1 MRLNVR
7 VSTLRAVTS
16 VWGGHLLLKNG
27 RAVDCS
33 RSSCQANVH
42 GAQLAA
48 HSVCSGLSASRHEP
62 SGALT
67 LWMDQLVCYWQGN
80 GPSIS
85 SLSSFFLLTQGPSEK
100 CIGWTLKQIIHR
112 LADSSVATLPNQTKH
127 REERNG
133 SWIRSAEC
141 WMQCAVVN
149 VVKGGG
155 GGGQDL
161 RASQPC
167 PQSLS
172 GQLVLQSQ
180 FCHVLLATK
189 RGRKNGRLL
198 LTGDPVAVT
207 RVAGIRAPSSS
218 IFD

>member
-1 MRLNVR
+1 MANVSLGCRYLGFFSFGVCQPVTRENRGHLAVASVGCQHEYYMRLNVR

-42 GAQLAA
+42 GAQLVA

-85 SLSSFFLLTQGPSEK
+85 SLSSFFFVDARSVREMY
-100 CIGWTLKQIIHR
+100 R
-112 LADSSVATLPNQTKH
+112 LDFKANNP
-127 REERNG
+127 
-133 SWIRSAEC
+133 
-141 WMQCAVVN
+141 
-149 VVKGGG
+149 
-155 GGGQDL
+155 
-161 RASQPC
+161 
-167 PQSLS
+167 
-172 GQLVLQSQ
+172 
-180 FCHVLLATK
+180 
-189 RGRKNGRLL
+189 
-198 LTGDPVAVT
+198 
-207 RVAGIRAPSSS
+207 
-218 IFD
+218 